1 MKLGDTWNPNH
12 TILGIDRWQG
22 SRNWVAK
29 DEEDNTGIEN
39 GDKKKAESQ
48 EGLEEPQESWAKV
61 ALDFGTQAT

>member
-48 EGLEEPQESWAKV
+48 EGLE
-61 ALDFGTQAT
+61 